1 MITHRFYSNPTLGH
15 RMSIVGEFQ
24 NETLKIAIAITN
36 KNEVF
41 IRKIGRAIAEGR
53 LAKGKLYA
61 TLDFPGKEK
70 LTSEEF
76 VTIAEVIA
84 IEKIHEI
91 ENRKRNGKN

>member
-15 RMSIVGEFQ
+15 RMSIVGEFKD
-24 NETLKIAIAITN
+24 ETLKIAIAVTN

-41 IRKIGRAIAEGR
+41 VRKIGRAIAEGR
-53 LAKGKLYA
+53 LLKGKLHS
-61 TLDFPGKEK
+61 TMSFPGKEK

-76 VTIAEVIA
+76 VQIAEVIA
-84 IEKIHEI
+84 VEKIHEI